1 MTRNNV
7 EANNM
12 IATYSIQKER
22 CIQRITH
29 KTLDGTFLHLI
40 EKGANCSPFV
50 SNAILDTAKN
60 VYRLNEADPQSTMK
74 PGQMKIVGIAAFEPA
89 GKRLDECQKK
99 ECTITVY
106 ADSEDNQT
114 RASYGTTGLRRSK
127 LLRIATEAWEQNV
140 LLSHE
145 DFAYKILHC
154 GLRTI
159 ARDIKYFKE
168 RNVSVPTRGQQMDIG
183 PGVSHKVLAIEQLIL
198 RKDEHEIAK
207 TIYHS
212 LSAVE
217 RYTLGFS
224 RVIILKEKGFTI
236 DEISFVVQLSQRL
249 VKEYLAL
256 YEKYRKNPD
265 CKERLDEIL
274 GKAKDFDPLVSST
287 SSNSKKNK
295 KELNR

>member
-1 MTRNNV
+1 
-7 EANNM
+7 M
-12 IATYSIQKER
+12 IPNYSIQKER
-22 CIQRITH
+22 CTQRITH

-50 SNAILDTAKN
+50 SNAILHTAKN
-60 VYRLNEADPQSTMK
+60 VYRLNEADPQNTMK
-74 PGQMKIVGIAAFEPA
+74 PGQMKIVGIAAHEPA
-89 GKRLDECQKK
+89 GKKLGECQKK

-106 ADSEDNQT
+106 ADSEDDHT
-114 RASYGTTGLRRSK
+114 RALYGTTGLRRSK

-168 RNVSVPTRGQQMDIG
+168 RNVFVPTRGQQMDIG
-183 PGVSHKVLAIEQLIL
+183 PGVSHKVLAVELMLQ

-212 LSAVE
+212 LSAIE
-217 RYTLGFS
+217 RYTIGFA
-224 RVIILKEKGFTI
+224 RVILIKEKGFTI
-236 DEISFVVQLSQRL
+236 DEIAFVVQISQRL
-249 VKEYLAL
+249 VKEYLTL
-256 YEKYRKNPD
+256 YEKHKKNPNS
-265 CKERLDEIL
+265 KERLAEIL
-274 GKAKDFDPLVSST
+274 GKAQHFDPLVSSA
-287 SSNSKKNK
+287 SSNGKKNR
-295 KELNR
+295 KEPNP

>member
-1 MTRNNV
+1 V
-7 EANNM
+7 EANDM
-12 IATYSIQKER
+12 ISTYSHQKER
-22 CIQRITH
+22 CLQRITH

-50 SNAILDTAKN
+50 SNAILHTAKN
-60 VYRLNEADPQSTMK
+60 VYRLNEADPKNTIK

-89 GKRLDECQKK
+89 GKRLGECQKK

-106 ADSEDNQT
+106 ADSEDDQT
-114 RASYGTTGLRRSK
+114 RALYGTTGLRRSK

-159 ARDIKYFKE
+159 ARDVKYFKE
-168 RNVSVPTRGQQMDIG
+168 RNIFVPTRGQQMDIG
-183 PGVSHKVLAIEQLIL
+183 PAVSHKVLAIEQLIL

-217 RYTLGFS
+217 RYTLGFA
-224 RVIILKEKGFTI
+224 RVIILKEKGFNI
-236 DEISFVVQLSQRL
+236 DETSFVVQLSQRL
-249 VKEYLAL
+249 VKEYLTL
-256 YEKYRKNPD
+256 YEKYRNNPD

-274 GKAKDFDPLVSST
+274 GKARDFDSLVSSA
-287 SSNSKKNK
+287 SSNGKKNR
-295 KELNR
+295 KELNP